1 MLLMVLLN
9 HHVQYEATCL
19 GSAWHVPD
27 TSGMFLHRYKLHTRG
42 KIRPKESV
50 SFSLKLSRV
59 SHVRA
64 GELLPPL
71 AHR

>member
-1 MLLMVLLN
+1 MVLMVLLN
-9 HHVQYEATCL
+9 HQATCS
-19 GSAWHVPD
+19 GSGRRVPD
-27 TSGMFLHRYKLHTRG
+27 TSGTFLHRYKLHTRE

-50 SFSLKLSRV
+50 SFSLKLSQV
-59 SHVRA
+59 SRARA